1 MVDNTLLVPH
11 QVYRS
16 TSSGHRRNDNNDVQ
30 QTHTKVSRSTGLSR
44 CMLRTHHKQD
54 HNDVHT
60 QEERQPEA
68 NGMSKEIP
76 IKQVHSCLNQ
86 ETTLKL

>member
-1 MVDNTLLVPH
+1 MVDKTLLVPH

-30 QTHTKVSRSTGLSR
+30 QTQKKASRSTGLSR
-44 CMLRTHHKQD
+44 CMLRTRDKQE
-54 HNDVHT
+54 HNDVRT
-60 QEERQPEA
+60 QEERQPVA
-68 NGMSKEIP
+68 NGMSTETP
-76 IKQVHSCLNQ
+76 IKQ